1 MYNAPGLK
9 STTLFSYNSAGT
21 ILNFSGNDLQSLNF
35 FVFRCA
41 DNTITVQVGDVNDNA
56 PVMADKR
63 IDVSFREDIKI
74 GSKLFQVYATDRDD
88 PVNYGKLRYRLENE
102 QSYYSIDAETGE
114 VFLRANFDYETA
126 RSDEVRDRSIHQIR
140 AWYEKTIKMM

>member
-1 MYNAPGLK
+1 M
-9 STTLFSYNSAGT
+9 
-21 ILNFSGNDLQSLNF
+21 
-35 FVFRCA
+35 FRCA

-56 PVMADKR
+56 PVMSDKR

-74 GSKLFQVYATDRDD
+74 GSKLFQVYATDKDD

-114 VFLRANFDYETA
+114 VFLQANFDYETA
-126 RSDEVRDRSIHQIR
+126 RSDEVREKSIHQIR
-140 AWYEKTIKMM
+140 VRYEKTIKMM